1 MVQSLDAAL
10 YYALTATATVSAKAV
25 RQESEYE
32 VGSAPQ
38 LDVVS
43 ISEEAIQRFKAEF
56 ANAAMLSASEQ
67 EQAAE
72 QKESPWKLPSGKNHA
87 EHSLKNGHT
96 EVIDIDGDRLEIREY
111 DGDRLVKFVEG
122 TMMNGRAIMDTS
134 FYDESGKVSQTIHAE
149 LNELT
154 GKNKWT
160 GARMTRSV
168 EWFKDGKST
177 RTLDDEMFL
186 QTRNHDGQS
195 AGLSV
200 NTLNKMTDVRVDKSE
215 DLVKFLTS
223 EDHIVDYH
231 ATIQEFHENG
241 RLAKN
246 MIIEQSGKYTQE
258 SNRNMVKVGGMEPVS
273 TRELSH
279 ASKLIINTSDYDE
292 DGELLREAS
301 VSDVQKDSVGQLKGT
316 QLQTADISWY
326 KDGEL
331 VKRGHGSFE
340 VDESASC
347 GLMHRPGIL
356 DLLGMKP
363 EEYLTLDPQEAVELL
378 GRKALESSAEASF
391 FIDGL
396 GEGIAKGEYGT
407 ATATAEYGHK
417 DRPYS
422 ADWTTELYEEG
433 ELVMRK
439 KDSERAVDAPDR
451 GVDDRLP
458 FRTGGGLTDGEHPV
472 VLEQADHTVE
482 LLRDGETTAMESM
495 EAKEILQPSEAGPDT
510 LMTLAN
516 YDRLN
521 DDGKDGLNVFYK
533 GGLDEA
539 DPDAHAAARS
549 MGAEFDLTMDSVYEI
564 YKSVRGGPAAGMMDS
579 IVRYAPV
586 G

>member
-1 MVQSLDAAL
+1 MVQPLDAASF
-10 YYALTATATVSAKAV
+10 YTLTDTESAKAV
-25 RQESEYE
+25 RRESETAA
-32 VGSAPQ
+32 VSAPQ
-38 LDVVS
+38 SDVVT
-43 ISEEAIQRFKAEF
+43 ISEEAIQRFKAEV
-56 ANAAMLSASEQ
+56 ANSVMLRAS

-111 DGDRLVKFVEG
+111 DGDRLVKSVEG
-122 TMMNGRAIMDTS
+122 TMIDGRATMDTT
-134 FYDESGKVSQTIHAE
+134 FYDESGQVSQTIHAE

-177 RTLDDEMFL
+177 RTLNDEMFL
-186 QTRNHDGQS
+186 QSRSYDGQS

-200 NTLNKMTDVRVDKSE
+200 NTLNKMTDVRADNSE
-215 DLVKFLTS
+215 DLVKYLTS

-241 RLAKN
+241 RLSKN
-246 MIIEQSGKYTQE
+246 MVIEQSGKYAQA
-258 SNRNMVKVGGMEPVS
+258 SNRHMVKVGGMEPLS
-273 TRELSH
+273 TKELSH
-279 ASKLIINTSDYDE
+279 VSKLIINTSDYDE

-301 VSDVQKDSVGQLKGT
+301 VSDVQKDGVGQDNGT
-316 QLQTADISWY
+316 QLQTADVSWY
-326 KDGEL
+326 KGGEL
-331 VKRGHGSFE
+331 VKRSHGSFK

-363 EEYLTLDPQEAVELL
+363 EEYLTSEPQEAVELL
-378 GRKALESSAEASF
+378 GRKALDSSAEASF

-396 GEGIAKGEYGT
+396 AEGIAKGEYGT
-407 ATATAEYGHK
+407 ATATSKYGHK

-451 GVDDRLP
+451 GIDDRLS
-458 FRTGGGLTDGEHPV
+458 FRTGGGLSDGDRPV
-472 VLEQADHTVE
+472 VLEQTDHTVE
-482 LLRDGETTAMESM
+482 LLQDGETTAMESL

-510 LMTLAN
+510 LMTLAD
-516 YDRLN
+516 YDRLSA
-521 DDGKDGLNVFYK
+521 DGRDGLNVFYQ

-549 MGAEFDLTMDSVYEI
+549 MGEEFDLTMDSVYEM
-564 YKSVRGGPAAGMMDS
+564 YKSVRGGLEAGLMDS
-579 IVRYAPV
+579 VVRYAPV